1 MSALEQDV
9 ATDIKS
15 SEPTLRETIETAYN
29 EARERDEK
37 GRFKAK
43 DEQLITSEETQAR
56 VDSSESGKEL
66 DAKATENSEQSN
78 EKVDVS
84 NGSQYNEVQ
93 PAATT
98 VNAAPASWS
107 NKAKAKWVALD
118 PEVQQEISKRELD
131 MTRGM
136 TRMDEERQFAKS
148 MAQVITPYQALI
160 QSEGSNAP
168 QYVNQLLNTVYTLRT
183 APQHVKEQV
192 WGQLAQQF
200 GLTSVAQPSADPQ
213 LNPVYQRVSQLEAQL
228 QQQQQ
233 ESQQRQQAELQAQNA
248 QALTMIDTF
257 SRDPAHKY
265 FESVK
270 TMMGTLMSSGE
281 AKDMQ
286 EAYDMAINA
295 RPDIRAQLQAEEKAK
310 LQAEQDRQR
319 KAQEARLKG
328 SSVRGGPGGIQPT
341 TNTNRTLRE
350 ELQAAM
356 EDSRSRI

>member
-9 ATDIKS
+9 ATQIES

-37 GRFKAK
+37 GRFTSKDKANVQ
-43 DEQLITSEETQAR
+43 EQKSEPLAETDKTEPVKPR
-56 VDSSESGKEL
+56 ISGQEEGNNVP
-66 DAKATENSEQSN
+66 D
-78 EKVDVS
+78 S
-84 NGSQYNEVQ
+84 NGEVQ
-93 PAATT
+93 KEPIASPDQSQALT
-98 VNAAPASWS
+98 APASWS
-107 NKAKAKWVALD
+107 NKAKAKWVSLD
-118 PEVQQEISKRELD
+118 PEVQQEIAKRELD

-200 GLTSVAQPSADPQ
+200 GISAAQPSSDPQ
-213 LNPVYQRVSQLEAQL
+213 LNPVYERVSQLEAQL
-228 QQQQQ
+228 QRQQQ
-233 ESQQRQQAELQAQNA
+233 EFQQRQQAEQQAQHA
-248 QALTMIDTF
+248 QALSMIDAF

-295 RPDIRAQLQAEEKAK
+295 RPDIRAQLQAEQTAK

-328 SSVRGGPGGIQPT
+328 SSVRGGPGGIQPI

-356 EDSRSRI
+356 EESRSRI